1 MIMASARELPEAIQ
15 WHEGMLLAPQH
26 FQQSFLRQE
35 EVLHYHL
42 MAIAPFHW
50 GIRRIKIDEALLVNG
65 TLRVTDLEAVMPDGL
80 VIYHPSPGGE
90 DLEVDLSPYMDEMKQ
105 RPVTAYLAVPAR
117 KLGIPPMR
125 GDLPRFFSI
134 EGGGV
139 VDENTGEG
147 EISIPRLRPR
157 ISILIGEKPPQK
169 YVAFPLA
176 RIQYV
181 YETITLSNYVPPTL
195 AISMKSPIGEIC
207 REIVNL
213 LRLKAIF
220 LSEKM
225 MSPSA
230 VMKGPMVL
238 ETKTMIHSLVAGLPF
253 FEAVLHTD
261 ISHPYLLYLS
271 LCALVGQVASL
282 GRGLIPP
289 VLDPYDHNDLVR
301 TFQQAKGF
309 IYQMIEEGILVSHS
323 PVPFDFEN
331 GVFSLMLEPTWATPA
346 LIIGTRA
353 RPGMAEEDVTA
364 WMEESLI
371 GSRIKM
377 ETMKAKRILGAPRKR
392 IDAEGELVPTRGACL
407 FSVKADPEFIEP
419 NEPLDIFNTSDPTG
433 QKGPG
438 EVVLYVKNRP

>member
-1 MIMASARELPEAIQ
+1 MASARELPEAIQ

-26 FQQSFLRQE
+26 FQQSLLRQE
-35 EVLHYHL
+35 ELLHYHL

-50 GIRRIKIDEALLVNG
+50 GIRRLKIDEALLVNG
-65 TLRVTDLEAVMPDGL
+65 TFRVTDLEAIMPDGL

-90 DLEVDLSPYMDEMKQ
+90 DLEVDLSPYVDEMKQ
-105 RPVTAYLAVPAR
+105 RQITAYLTVPAR
-117 KLGIPPMR
+117 KLGQPPMK
-125 GDLPRFFSI
+125 GDLPRFSSV
-134 EGGGV
+134 EGEPV

-147 EISIPRLRPR
+147 EIPIPRLRP
-157 ISILIGEKPPQK
+157 LIGLLVGEKPPQK

-176 RIQYV
+176 KIHYI
-181 YETITLSNYVPPTL
+181 YETITMSNYVPPTL
-195 AISMKSPIGEIC
+195 SISVKSPIGEIC
-207 REIVNL
+207 LEIANR

-238 ETKTMIHSLVAGLPF
+238 ETKSMIHSLVAGLPR
-253 FEAVLHTD
+253 FEAVLNTD
-261 ISHPYLLYLS
+261 QSHPYLLYLS
-271 LCALVGQVASL
+271 LCSLVGQAASL
-282 GRGLIPP
+282 GRGLLPP
-289 VLDPYDHNDLVR
+289 VLDPYDHNDILSS
-301 TFQQAKGF
+301 FDQAKGF
-309 IYQMIEEGILVSHS
+309 INKMIEEGILVSHS

-331 GVFSLMLEPTWATPA
+331 GVFSLTLDPTWITPA

-353 RPGMAEEDVTA
+353 RPGMTEEDVTA

-371 GSRIKM
+371 GSRTKT
-377 ETMKAKRILGAPRKR
+377 ETMKEKRILGAPRKR

-407 FSVKADPEFIEP
+407 FSVKVDPAFIEP
-419 NEPLDIFNTSDPTG
+419 NEPLDIFNTSDPAG

-438 EVVLYVKNRP
+438 EVVLYVRNRP